1 MDEGSSVSVAEVASS
16 CSVEV
21 ALVAEA
27 EVDSSFSVLELSDV
41 VDVVDVDVDVEVGVN
56 VTVTLDTAVV
66 VGFALV
72 DEGEGPRDPDGF
84 TLPRSTYPY
93 TPSPPQTSL
102 GHAGQGVSHFELLSC
117 TDLTGA

>member
-1 MDEGSSVSVAEVASS
+1 MVSLSPKPIGHITRFPRWNNMRVKTRRT
-16 CSVEV
+16 
-21 ALVAEA
+21 
-27 EVDSSFSVLELSDV
+27 LELSDV